1 MHVDLVDLVWAAVS
15 IGKPSASAFHSH
27 GLSSYLDGV
36 GQACTILS
44 VLDTDGTFFF
54 GSSLQRDQDS
64 TDLAYSS
71 NKTGGVLSKL
81 VASQLFGVRWLFHA
95 SLIEKV
101 VGLPKFSTRKRPD
114 FVGMD
119 AGFKWYIVEAKGNS
133 GPYDPAV
140 TAYGKKQ
147 TRSLRRIN
155 GDLPCL
161 RAVVQSHYCWNV
173 LCAHVEDPEEYDDDA
188 EDIEIDPAQLVAA
201 YYSSLTPRGIK
212 STAEEIDGR
221 VYSVYEI
228 PVLGCYLAIPQES
241 SGAPFDRPIEGAW
254 KRTVDGFHIYPDG
267 LALRLPGLWAGR

>member
-15 IGKPSASAFHSH
+15 VGKPSASAFHSH

-81 VASQLFGVRWLFHA
+81 VASQLFGVRWLFHV

-133 GPYDPAV
+133 GPYDPAD

-188 EDIEIDPAQLVAA
+188 EDIEIDPTRLVAA

-221 VYSVYEI
+221 VYSVYEMPI
-228 PVLGCYLAIPQES
+228 LGCYLAIPQES
-241 SGAPFDRPIEGAW
+241 GGVQLDRPIEGAW
-254 KRTVDGFHIYPDG
+254 KRTADGFHIYPDG
-267 LALRLPGLWAGR
+267 LALRLSGLWAGR